1 MTDSHSTEGSVA
13 LEEPRLGTL
22 ILIGGNED
30 CLTTKNVLREVAEA
44 AGGADGILVVITTA
58 SNEPEDR
65 MVVYRK
71 AFEDLGVG
79 TIHIINPDKRVDGSD
94 PRYLEMIASATGVM
108 FTGGDQLRIT
118 SLLGGTP
125 LIAMIQMRYREE
137 GLLVAGTSAGAS
149 ALSRVMI
156 YEGVGET
163 GLEKNSVHT
172 TSGIGLL
179 QHVVVDTH
187 FIRRGRIARQMQVL
201 ATNPHLQSIGLG
213 EDTAVRVTDGHV
225 LEVIGSGIVIVID
238 AQHAS
243 GSNIAKI
250 STGDAIAIH
259 NLTIHALIHGERY
272 DITSRSFLPSASE
285 E

>member
-30 CLTTKNVLREVAEA
+30 CLTTKDVLREVAEA
-44 AGGADGILVVITTA
+44 AGGADGILVMITTA

-94 PRYLEMIASATGVM
+94 PHYLEMIASATGVM

-149 ALSRVMI
+149 ALSCVMI
-156 YEGVGET
+156 YEGDGET
-163 GLEKNSVHT
+163 GLEKNSVQT

-179 QHVVVDTH
+179 RAELNARVAVVRRELHVH
-187 FIRRGRIARQMQVL
+187 RQIKILHHHIRPNEFILWHVHRRVPDDCAVL
-201 ATNPHLQSIGLG
+201 HRPIFHLRSRP
-213 EDTAVRVTDGHV
+213 T
-225 LEVIGSGIVIVID
+225 LEVF
-238 AQHAS
+238 
-243 GSNIAKI
+243 
-250 STGDAIAIH
+250 AIEK
-259 NLTIHALIHGERY
+259 TLIHSLRRAGIERQHQN
-272 DITSRSFLPSASE
+272 A
-285 E
+285 